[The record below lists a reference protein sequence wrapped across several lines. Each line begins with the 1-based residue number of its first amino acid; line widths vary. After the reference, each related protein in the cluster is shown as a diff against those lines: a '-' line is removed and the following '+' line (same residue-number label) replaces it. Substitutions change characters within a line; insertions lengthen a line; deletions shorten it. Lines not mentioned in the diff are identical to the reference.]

1 MILLLLF
8 IPFYIRF
15 KFTDLVD
22 NKTHWV
28 NCITRRKCRREAIDA
43 AFIKYVI
50 GEVVTRI
57 NLLTTEAK
65 YVYLA

>member
-1 MILLLLF
+1 MKKKIT
-8 IPFYIRF
+8 Y
-15 KFTDLVD
+15 VD

-65 YVYLA
+65 YVYLAKIILLILGY